1 MLESV
6 KLEKGFLDE
15 KMNGVKLAL
24 KKHIKKNLNFCI
36 ILIFFYMMFIGV

>member
-24 KKHIKKNLNFCI
+24 KKTYKE
-36 ILIFFYMMFIGV
+36 